1 MIHKQTLEEMN
12 LGLIPCVLIN
22 STALRSSLYDS
33 QAKWGKSTRYG
44 WYKGYKAPVLLRDI
58 QDRNVLFSVADAA
71 YDSQHI
77 YEIARISNIFAVN
90 PINPRNGEQ
99 IKSTHRRVLSHF
111 VQTFFGKQLMKERG
125 KIEQQ
130 FSNLKDKG
138 LEQPRWYG
146 QNRYLL
152 HAQLVFLI
160 HNIAYL
166 F

>member
-1 MIHKQTLEEMN
+1 GGPTRAILRT
-12 LGLIPCVLIN
+12 P
-22 STALRSSLYDS
+22 ALLQHVR
-33 QAKWGKSTRYG
+33 
-44 WYKGYKAPVLLRDI
+44 
-58 QDRNVLFSVADAA
+58 DRNVLFSIADAA

-77 YEIARISNIFAVN
+77 YEAARGGVRAYNIFPVN
-90 PINPRNGEQ
+90 PPNPRKGKQ
-99 IKSTHRRVLSHF
+99 TKSSHRRVLSNF
-111 VQTFFGKQLMKERG
+111 LQTTFGRQWMKEHG

-130 FSNLKDKG
+130 FSKLKDRG

-152 HAQLVFLI
+152 HVQLVLLI